1 MHPRRWNWNGHC
13 CRYESASAIA
23 TTTIATTN
31 ADASRGAARGGPC
44 LFFLT
49 FCAFFLLDAT
59 ELNFRLYLITPQHL
73 TKPTGQWEA
82 LQSYPIISQVGVGQR
97 LPSLVST
104 VFWLFRQLA
113 NCSRPAHGSLLLK
126 ISVTA
131 AHPACFRTLTNSLGY
146 PCIRSFAVH
155 LLLEM
160 VWRSSAHPWLLL
172 GASLHAER
180 RGEEGYSFSFPQPPR
195 RRAVRSD

>member
-1 MHPRRWNWNGHC
+1 MRVTALTEEDWGGGAPPPLELEWPLLSVRECDRDCDDDNCDDKRRCSSRSCPRW
-13 CRYESASAIA
+13 SMPFFF
-23 TTTIATTN
+23 
-31 ADASRGAARGGPC
+31 DVLC
-44 LFFLT
+44 L
-49 FCAFFLLDAT
+49 FLLDAT

-126 ISVTA
+126 ISGTSYA
-131 AHPACFRTLTNSLGY
+131 RLRLRHAFR
-146 PCIRSFAVH
+146 
-155 LLLEM
+155 
-160 VWRSSAHPWLLL
+160 
-172 GASLHAER
+172 
-180 RGEEGYSFSFPQPPR
+180 R
-195 RRAVRSD
+195 RRARTCNSGAPCLLQDSYELVTSRLPLYPVLCRPLAP